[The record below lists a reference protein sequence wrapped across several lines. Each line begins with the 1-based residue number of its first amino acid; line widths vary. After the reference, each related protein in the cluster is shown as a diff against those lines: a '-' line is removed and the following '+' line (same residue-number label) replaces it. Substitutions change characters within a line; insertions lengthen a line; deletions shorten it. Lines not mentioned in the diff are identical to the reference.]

1 MRRPPTT
8 NPTPAADDGVS
19 ERPAVSQPPSS
30 AELVPAEVAAHTAS
44 AGALPSDP
52 ILLMI
57 ANAARDPAVDIEK
70 FERLMALR
78 ERVSQADARRSFYAA
93 LARAKGEFGPILK
106 TRVVDYEH
114 NDGQGRTNYRYEEL
128 ADVGAVVDPILS
140 KHGLSYRHKTVQ
152 DGVKIKV
159 TCILSH
165 EDGYSEE
172 NSLEG
177 EADKS
182 GKKNPNQ
189 AIASTVTYLQRYT
202 LKEAVG
208 VGAARDDDGA
218 GGAPEDPVIEP
229 DDVAYIEQLIR
240 DTDADVAKFL
250 EYVRAPSIAEM
261 RLSQFK
267 LGVARLNDKK
277 RKAASG
283 ATVG

>member
-1 MRRPPTT
+1 MRRPPVQ
-8 NPTPAADDGVS
+8 NPKPSDPNTDAPAGL
-19 ERPAVSQPPSS
+19 PPNS
-30 AELVPAEVAAHTAS
+30 AELVPAEGPQSTAS
-44 AGALPSDP
+44 AGAPPSDP

-78 ERVSQADARRSFYAA
+78 ERVSQADARRAFYAA
-93 LARAKGEFGPILK
+93 LAKAKGEFGPILK
-106 TRVVDYEH
+106 TRTVDYEH
-114 NDGQGRTNYRYEEL
+114 SDGQGRTNYRYEEL

-229 DDVAYIEQLIR
+229 DDVAYVEQLIR

-267 LGVARLNDKK
+267 IGVARLNDKK